1 MAARF
6 ADAHDAAGRASALRV
21 QLLAAGDADLRSYQP
36 VLEAMRLPAEDPGRD
51 ERLAGALSAASEAPL
66 AVVRAAAEITEL
78 AASLA
83 ASGNASV
90 RGDAI
95 AGAMLAEA
103 AVRAAARLVEINLDG
118 RGDDPRLAEVA
129 ELRKRAA
136 RALE

>member
-6 ADAHDAAGRASALRV
+6 TDAHDAAGRASALRV

-118 RGDDPRLAEVA
+118 GGDDPRLAEVA